1 MFHFLFKKY
10 FYNNNTNLCFS
21 NTFFFYFVVNASM
34 IGYNKRMNTLEMK
47 KINEVLKENKI
58 GIWKLDGNQLCG
70 DDCFLDLLGTSKDLS
85 YEECYKFHLDH
96 IHPEDREQFSEYTTK
111 LNEERTEI
119 VYRYIHPEK
128 GVMIIR
134 CSGKKTND
142 GSFVGMHQDI
152 SDIVRLEKDK
162 VVESYLAQANEKL
175 RNQNLAQNDYYKE
188 ILDEQACGVFAYTV
202 NEHRIVHMNKRA
214 MEMFHIDCLEEAQSK
229 ILSIFEKFD
238 YPDPTTN
245 ERLIALRKQ
254 DDSVDFEVI
263 INSKETYEVHA
274 LAKSKVFMNPDHE
287 RIIITVFLDISNL
300 VMLKKA
306 LEQAKEGSAAKSAFL
321 FNMSH
326 DLRTPLNAIIGFSQ
340 LMRTH
345 WDDQELSRDYLEK
358 IDESS
363 QYLLSL
369 INNILE
375 MSKIESG
382 KEELKQKPWDIYTS
396 IDNLLQFF
404 EPDIRQKNQ
413 TLNYAVNIKH
423 NMILTDSLKIREIY
437 VNLMSNAIKYTNEGG
452 TISFS
457 LEEIEREEGLS
468 DYKAII
474 QDTGI
479 GISKEYLPHIF
490 ELFTRQRNSSE
501 SGILGTGL
509 GMPIVKKL
517 VDLMHGTIHIESE
530 EGKGTTVIVILPHH
544 YIVEEQ
550 EVKKVDNKAIDLTG
564 KHILLAEDNDLNA
577 EIAQT
582 LLEDNGLKVMRA
594 KDGLEAVMM
603 VKENMVDCFDCI
615 LMDIQMPRM
624 NGFEACKVIRSL
636 PNKKNQIPIIALT
649 ANAFEEDRKDCLDA
663 GMSEHVSKPIEI
675 QSLLQTIG
683 SVLKSKLVQLSRT
696 NI

>member
-1 MFHFLFKKY
+1 MDAQACL
-10 FYNNNTNLCFS
+10 
-21 NTFFFYFVVNASM
+21 
-34 IGYNKRMNTLEMK
+34 
-47 KINEVLKENKI
+47 
-58 GIWKLDGNQLCG
+58 
-70 DDCFLDLLGTSKDLS
+70 
-85 YEECYKFHLDH
+85 KFHLSH
-96 IHPEDREQFSEYTTK
+96 VHPEDQEQFGEYVRK
-111 LNEERTEI
+111 LSKERTEI
-119 VYRYIHPEK
+119 VYRFLHSEK
-128 GVMIIR
+128 GVMMIR
-134 CSGKKTND
+134 CSGKKMED
-142 GSFVGMHQDI
+142 GTIAGIHQDI

-162 VVESYLAQANEKL
+162 ILETYLAET
-175 RNQNLAQNDYYKE
+175 ND
-188 ILDEQACGVFAYTV
+188 AYTV
-202 NEHRIVHMNKRA
+202 KEHKIVHLNKRA
-214 MEMFHIDCLEEAQSK
+214 LDMFHIDSFENAQCK
-229 ILSIFEKFD
+229 MRSIFEKFE
-238 YPDPTTN
+238 YPDSTTN

-254 DDSVDFEVI
+254 DNSVDFEVI
-263 INSKETYEVHA
+263 INPKETYEVHA

-287 RIIITVFLDISNL
+287 RIIITVFLDISNM

-326 DLRTPLNAIIGFSQ
+326 DLRTPLNAIIGFSE
-340 LMRTH
+340 LMKTH
-345 WDDQELSRDYLEK
+345 WDDQEVSRNYLNK
-358 IDESS
+358 INESS

-382 KEELKQKPWDIYTS
+382 KEELKEKPWDIYTS
-396 IDNLLQFF
+396 CDNLLQFF

-413 TLNYAVNIKH
+413 TLNYSVNIQH

-437 VNLMSNAIKYTNEGG
+437 VNLMSNAIKYTDAGG

-457 LEEIEREEGLS
+457 LEEIEREEGVS
-468 DYKAII
+468 DYKGII

-490 ELFTRQRNSSE
+490 ESFSRQRTSSE
-501 SGILGTGL
+501 SGVIGTGL

-517 VDLMHGTIHIESE
+517 VDLMHGTISIESE
-530 EGKGTTVIVILPHH
+530 EGKGTTVVVNLPHR
-544 YIVEEQ
+544 YIIEEQ
-550 EVKKVDNKAIDLTG
+550 EVKKVNDKEIDLTG
-564 KHILLAEDNDLNA
+564 KHILLVEDNDLNA

-582 LLEDNGLKVMRA
+582 LLEDKGIKVTWA

-603 VKENMVDCFDCI
+603 VKENAMDCFDCI

-636 PNKKNQIPIIALT
+636 PDDRNKLPIIALT

-675 QSLLQTIG
+675 QSLLQTIE
-683 SVLKSKLVQLSRT
+683 SVLKK
-696 NI
+696 

>member
-1 MFHFLFKKY
+1 MY
-10 FYNNNTNLCFS
+10 
-21 NTFFFYFVVNASM
+21 
-34 IGYNKRMNTLEMK
+34 
-47 KINEVLKENKI
+47 
-58 GIWKLDGNQLCG
+58 GN
-70 DDCFLDLLGTSKDLS
+70 DCFLDLIGVPKEMDAQACL
-85 YEECYKFHLDH
+85 KFHLSH
-96 IHPEDREQFSEYTTK
+96 VHPEDQEQFGEYVRK
-111 LNEERTEI
+111 LSEERTEI
-119 VYRYIHPEK
+119 VYRFLHSEK
-128 GVMIIR
+128 GVMMIR
-134 CSGKKTND
+134 CSGKKIED
-142 GSFVGMHQDI
+142 GTIAGIHQDI

-162 VVESYLAQANEKL
+162 ILETYLAET
-175 RNQNLAQNDYYKE
+175 ND
-188 ILDEQACGVFAYTV
+188 AYTV
-202 NEHRIVHMNKRA
+202 KEHKIVHLNKRA
-214 MEMFHIDCLEEAQSK
+214 LDMFHIDSFENAQCK
-229 ILSIFEKFD
+229 MRSIFEKFE
-238 YPDPTTN
+238 YPDSTTN

-254 DDSVDFEVI
+254 DNSVDFEVI
-263 INSKETYEVHA
+263 INPKETYEVHA

-287 RIIITVFLDISNL
+287 RIIITVFLDISNM

-326 DLRTPLNAIIGFSQ
+326 DLRTPLNAIIGFSE
-340 LMRTH
+340 LMKTH
-345 WDDQELSRDYLEK
+345 WDDQEVSRNYLNK
-358 IDESS
+358 INESS

-382 KEELKQKPWDIYTS
+382 KEELKEKPWDIYTS
-396 IDNLLQFF
+396 CDNLLQFF

-413 TLNYAVNIKH
+413 TLNYSVNIQH

-437 VNLMSNAIKYTNEGG
+437 VNLMSNAIKYTDAGG

-457 LEEIEREEGLS
+457 LEEIEREEGVS
-468 DYKAII
+468 DYKGII

-490 ELFTRQRNSSE
+490 ESFSRQRTSSE
-501 SGILGTGL
+501 SGVIGTGL

-517 VDLMHGTIHIESE
+517 VDLMHGTISIESE
-530 EGKGTTVIVILPHH
+530 EGKGTTVVVNLPHR
-544 YIVEEQ
+544 YIIEEQ
-550 EVKKVDNKAIDLTG
+550 EVKKVNDKEIDLTG
-564 KHILLAEDNDLNA
+564 KHILLVEDNDLNA

-582 LLEDNGLKVMRA
+582 LLEDKGIKVTWA

-603 VKENMVDCFDCI
+603 VKENAMDCFDCI

-636 PNKKNQIPIIALT
+636 PDDRNKLPIIVLT

-675 QSLLQTIG
+675 QSLLQTIE
-683 SVLKSKLVQLSRT
+683 SVLKK
-696 NI
+696 

>member
-1 MFHFLFKKY
+1 MDAQACL
-10 FYNNNTNLCFS
+10 
-21 NTFFFYFVVNASM
+21 
-34 IGYNKRMNTLEMK
+34 
-47 KINEVLKENKI
+47 
-58 GIWKLDGNQLCG
+58 
-70 DDCFLDLLGTSKDLS
+70 
-85 YEECYKFHLDH
+85 KFHLSH
-96 IHPEDREQFSEYTTK
+96 VHPEDQEQFGEYVRK
-111 LNEERTEI
+111 LSEERTEI
-119 VYRYIHPEK
+119 VYRFLHSEK
-128 GVMIIR
+128 GVMMIR
-134 CSGKKTND
+134 CSGKKMED
-142 GSFVGMHQDI
+142 GTIAGIHQDI

-162 VVESYLAQANEKL
+162 ILETYLAET
-175 RNQNLAQNDYYKE
+175 ND
-188 ILDEQACGVFAYTV
+188 AYTV
-202 NEHRIVHMNKRA
+202 KEHKIVHLNKRA
-214 MEMFHIDCLEEAQSK
+214 LDMFHIDSFENAQCK
-229 ILSIFEKFD
+229 MRSIFEKFE
-238 YPDPTTN
+238 YPDSTTN

-254 DDSVDFEVI
+254 DNSVDFEVI
-263 INSKETYEVHA
+263 INPKETYEVHA

-287 RIIITVFLDISNL
+287 RIIITVFLDISNM

-326 DLRTPLNAIIGFSQ
+326 DLRTPLNAIIGFSE
-340 LMRTH
+340 LMKTH
-345 WDDQELSRDYLEK
+345 WDDQEVSRNYLNK
-358 IDESS
+358 INESS

-382 KEELKQKPWDIYTS
+382 KEELKEKPWDIYTS
-396 IDNLLQFF
+396 CDNLLQFF

-413 TLNYAVNIKH
+413 TLNYSVNIQH

-437 VNLMSNAIKYTNEGG
+437 VNLMSNAIKYTDAGG

-457 LEEIEREEGLS
+457 LEEIEREEGVS
-468 DYKAII
+468 DYKGII

-490 ELFTRQRNSSE
+490 ESFSRQRTSSE
-501 SGILGTGL
+501 SGVIGTGL

-517 VDLMHGTIHIESE
+517 VDLMHGTISIESE
-530 EGKGTTVIVILPHH
+530 EGKGTTVVVNLPHR
-544 YIVEEQ
+544 YIIEEQ
-550 EVKKVDNKAIDLTG
+550 EVKKVNDKEIDLTG
-564 KHILLAEDNDLNA
+564 KHILLVEDNDLNA

-582 LLEDNGLKVMRA
+582 LLEDKGIKVTCA

-603 VKENMVDCFDCI
+603 VKENAMDCFDCI

-636 PNKKNQIPIIALT
+636 PDDRNKLPIIALT

-675 QSLLQTIG
+675 QSLLQTIE
-683 SVLKSKLVQLSRT
+683 SVLKK
-696 NI
+696 